1 MNNEQIFYIVFVLIW
16 ITGIAGTIITP
27 AINWVSKGVLAL
39 GKLIFGLYYN
49 GELIEIMSFGK
60 PRYNKKYE
68 YELLRLCTKF
78 EYNVIGGSEKLF
90 KYFINNY
97 NPTSIISY
105 CDNSKFKGNVYK
117 TLGFELKN
125 YGTPSKHW
133 YNDKLK
139 LHITDNLLR
148 QRGFDQLFKTKYG
161 KGVSNEQ
168 LMRNNKFVEI
178 YDAGQSVWVWNN

>member
-1 MNNEQIFYIVFVLIW
+1 MDLYHFQNNCNNQK
-16 ITGIAGTIITP
+16 II
-27 AINWVSKGVLAL
+27 L
-39 GKLIFGLYYN
+39 GLYYLD
-49 GELIEIMSFGK
+49 ELVQIISFGK
-60 PRYNKKYE
+60 PRYNKNYE
-68 YELLRLCTKF
+68 WELYRLCSHHK
-78 EYNVIGGSEKLF
+78 YIIIGGAEKLF

-97 NPTSIISY
+97 NPSSIISY
-105 CDNSKFKGNVYK
+105 CDNSKFKGDIYK
-117 TLGFELKN
+117 KLGFIMKN
-125 YGTPSKHW
+125 PGSPSKHW

-168 LMRNNKFVEI
+168 LMRDNKFVEI